1 LGRARRCAA
10 SHCGQPLDPEVDTET
25 LAEAL
30 GARYGLDP
38 ARMAFGP
45 GSGELLGRIVNT
57 FVGPGEE
64 LVHSQNAYL
73 QFPIYARFAGT
84 TPTAA
89 DDCDFHDASND

>member
-1 LGRARRCAA
+1 MGRARRCAA

-25 LAEAL
+25 LAEAF

-38 ARMAFGP
+38 ARMAFGL
-45 GSGELLGRIVNT
+45 GLGELLGRIVNT